1 MKNCKQ
7 CDECL
12 ANSIC
17 ANWVTPIAKVCSI
30 FLEAVDA
37 LKTARNKPSDEITRV
52 CFTCANFR
60 CLNQQGCLCKP
71 SAYDQWQP
79 RATSHVG

>member
-37 LKTARNKPSDEITRV
+37 LKTARNKPSAPLPACI
-52 CFTCANFR
+52 TCAVPN
-60 CLNQQGCLCKP
+60 CGMKAGYCGLYKP
-71 SAYDQWQP
+71 Q
-79 RATSHVG
+79 

>member
-37 LKTARNKPSDEITRV
+37 LKTARNRQSTPCPAYRKGGV
-52 CFTCANFR
+52 CKEFGGFSNCGDSP
-60 CLNQQGCLCKP
+60 CE
-71 SAYDQWQP
+71 
-79 RATSHVG
+79 